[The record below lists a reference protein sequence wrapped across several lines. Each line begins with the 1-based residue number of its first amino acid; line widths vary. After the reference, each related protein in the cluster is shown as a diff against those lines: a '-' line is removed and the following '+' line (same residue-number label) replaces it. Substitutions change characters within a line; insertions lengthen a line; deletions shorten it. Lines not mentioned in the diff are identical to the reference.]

1 MANLEDLELF
11 VLIAE
16 LEGLS
21 AAARAMS
28 ITPAAASMALK
39 RLENRL
45 GVRLFTRS
53 TRTMKLT
60 SEGARYLESAQHAL
74 KILAMGKRSLT
85 HDDGML
91 ELTVSSDLGRHLLL
105 DLLAQLKQEKPKLHI
120 KLSLSDK
127 EEDLLKGKFD
137 AALRFG
143 RSLSLDLVELPVLKQ
158 HHFIVCAAPAY
169 LAANPAPVTPAQ
181 LGEHDCIISHSIG
194 RPGSRWRFHAQGE
207 VEEVRVQG
215 LFHCDDGDAARRWAL
230 AGHGVIYLPLLTV
243 ADDLAAGRLL
253 PLLGGWLG
261 DPAPLNLVVS
271 HRSQICEPLRALHRR
286 LVQVCEERVAACQ
299 ALLTACGR

>member
-21 AAARAMS
+21 PAARVMS
-28 ITPAAASMALK
+28 ITPAAASLALK

-45 GVRLFTRS
+45 GVRLLIRS

-60 SEGARYLESAQHAL
+60 SEGARYLESAQRAL
-74 KILAMGKRSLT
+74 KILAMGKLALT

-105 DLLAQLKQEKPKLHI
+105 DLLVQIKQDKPKLHI
-120 KLSLSDK
+120 KLSLNDK

-143 RSLSLDLVELPVLKQ
+143 RSMTLDLVELPVLKH
-158 HHFIVCAAPAY
+158 HHFVVCASPAY
-169 LAANPAPVTPAQ
+169 LAGHPPPATPAQ
-181 LGEHDCIISHSIG
+181 LSEHDCIISNSVG
-194 RPGSRWRFHAQGE
+194 RPESLWRFHAQGE

-230 AGHGVIYLPLLTV
+230 AGQGVVYLPLLTV
-243 ADDLAAGRLL
+243 ADDLSAGRLL

-271 HRSQICEPLRALHRR
+271 HRSQICESLRALHGR
-286 LVQVCEERVAACQ
+286 LVQVCEARVATCQ
-299 ALLTACGR
+299 AHLTPRGP